1 LGSLRAISAVL
12 SWPKKLTLSFLLG
25 VLTFSP
31 WEILMVRLGVLKF
44 TQSDYWGLA
53 WWAPVAFGLIVM
65 GSVLLFSMVDFL
77 FKIKVRYAPNFL
89 AIEYVILS
97 GFYLSIFFFR
107 QYPYFLTL
115 GLLFVVLVRLIF
127 FHENL
132 DVIYFIF
139 GACIGPTVEIIL
151 TSFQLYLFTEPDF
164 LGMPYW
170 LPVFW
175 GNVALALRRVSWV
188 LTPRKPLEA
197 PVEGGLPGQ

>member
-1 LGSLRAISAVL
+1 
-12 SWPKKLTLSFLLG
+12 
-25 VLTFSP
+25 
-31 WEILMVRLGVLKF
+31 MVRLGVLEF

-53 WWAPVAFGLIVM
+53 WWAPLAFGLVVM
-65 GSVLLFSMVDFL
+65 GSVLLFSMVDYL
-77 FKIKVRYAPNFL
+77 FKIKVSYRPNFL
-89 AIEYVILS
+89 AMEYVILS
-97 GFYLSIFFFR
+97 GYYLSIFFFR
-107 QYPYFLTL
+107 QYPYLLTL

-127 FHENL
+127 FHESL

-139 GACIGPTVEIIL
+139 GACVGPTVEIIL
-151 TSFQLYLFTEPDF
+151 ASLQLYLFTEPDF

-197 PVEGGLPGQ
+197 PVEGSLPGK